1 MDRTPWWR
9 GTRGEWYVVVQ
20 SVLFVLIAVGPR
32 TVPGLP
38 PWTPPWTT
46 IGTWL
51 GLALM
56 LPGAALSIGGVLE
69 LGKNLTP
76 LPYPKDDSELVEQGP
91 YAIVRHPIY
100 GGLILGAFG
109 WGFFLHAWLT
119 LTFAALLFILFDI
132 KSRREERWLIERYPE
147 YAEYCN
153 RVKKLLPWVY

>member
-20 SVLFVLIAVGPR
+20 AVLFVLIAVGPR

-56 LPGAALSIGGVLE
+56 MPGAALSIGGVLK

-109 WGFFLHAWLT
+109 WGLYLHAWLT
-119 LTFAALLFILFDI
+119 LAFAALLFILFDI

-147 YAEYCN
+147 YAEYCS

>member
-1 MDRTPWWR
+1 MDKAPWWR
-9 GTRGEWYVVVQ
+9 GTRGEWYVVAQ
-20 SVLFVLIAVGPR
+20 AVLFVLIGVGPR
-32 TVPGLP
+32 TLPGLP
-38 PWTPPWTT
+38 TWAPPWTT

-56 LPGAALSIGGVLE
+56 LPGAALSIGGVLK

-76 LPYPKDDSELVEQGP
+76 LPYPKDNSELVEQGP

-109 WGFFLHAWLT
+109 WGLYLHAWVT
-119 LTFAALLFILFDI
+119 LGFAALLFVLFDI
-132 KSRREERWLIERYPE
+132 KSRREERWLIERFPE
-147 YAEYCN
+147 YSEYCR